1 MKVLVFDI
9 WADYGH
15 FRKFYTTT
23 SPLTFSFP
31 APSTI
36 AGILGAIYGAG
47 KYFDGSGALA
57 HPLRLR
63 SRRLNARAR
72 RL

>member
-9 WADYGH
+9 WGDYGH

-31 APSTI
+31 PPPTI
-36 AGILGAIYGAG
+36 AGILGAIYGTD
-47 KYFDGSGALA
+47 KKTNEYLI
-57 HPLRLR
+57 R
-63 SRRLNARAR
+63 SFMYL
-72 RL
+72 LS